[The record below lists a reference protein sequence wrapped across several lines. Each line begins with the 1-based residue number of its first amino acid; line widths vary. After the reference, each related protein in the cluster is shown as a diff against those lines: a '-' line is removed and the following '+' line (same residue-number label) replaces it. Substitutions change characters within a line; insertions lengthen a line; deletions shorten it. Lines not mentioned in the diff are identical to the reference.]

1 MNSSGTFISVAAVI
15 AFGTAGCMT
24 VFWIKARSKVAQLNE
39 ARGDLS
45 NDLARVRNALEN
57 AQQQLAAAHATFT
70 SHRSTSAREIA
81 DARAR
86 ISKVETAYASLKGKA
101 EVRLR
106 HQLAEIRQLQE
117 MNGKLSKWSA
127 IVDAEAKAQE
137 IIDASHR
144 DAAILIHDARLKLA
158 AAEAQ
163 IARVLQEGRQRAD
176 EVEASVAKRI
186 AEIDQQIKERREL
199 SANELQ
205 EQSTVARM
213 LVESA
218 KSRSQAILSEA
229 ETEARKIAGDAWDA
243 KANLEKLQRL
253 ARAIENQINGY
264 GDRYLVPTYSLLDDL
279 SEEMGHTDP
288 GQRLKDARIATRAL
302 VDQTLAATCDY
313 AETSRRETAMRF
325 ILDAFNGKVDA
336 ILARVKADNAGTLA
350 QQIRD
355 SFEIV
360 NRHGEAFRDARITP
374 AYLDARLDEL
384 KWAALANHLKAQERD
399 EQRRVKEQAREEERV
414 RRETDRAQ
422 REAAKQVEIE
432 TRAVEKL
439 RAEMEQRQVKERAD
453 IEARIQERLSKV
465 DAEQRAQF
473 ETKLRVEAEE
483 RLATQKNEYEVR
495 IHERDVRLQ
504 EALERG
510 QRAKSMAEQTKRGHV
525 YVISNVGSLGEG
537 VYKIGLTRR
546 LDPMDRIWELG
557 DASVPFDFDV
567 HAMMLSDDAPAL
579 ETKLHR
585 HFILAQ
591 VNKVNRRK
599 EFFRMTLADI
609 RGEIESLGLN
619 VQWTMAAAAA
629 EYRETVAIEKSISTN
644 DAAREAWIAEQ
655 LRGDSSDI
663 ARVGVWGA
671 DTDDESDNR
680 N

>member
-1 MNSSGTFISVAAVI
+1 MNSAGTFISVAAVI
-15 AFGTAGCMT
+15 ALGTVGCVT
-24 VFWIKARSKVAQLNE
+24 VLWIKARSKVAQLNE

-45 NDLARVRNALEN
+45 NELFLVRSTLEH
-57 AQQQLAAAHATFT
+57 AQQQLVEARSTLT
-70 SHRSTSAREIA
+70 SHRSISVREIA
-81 DARAR
+81 NARAR
-86 ISKVETAYASLKGKA
+86 ISKVETAYSSLKGKA

-106 HQLAEIRQLQE
+106 QQLTEIRQLQE
-117 MNGKLSKWSA
+117 INGKLSKWSA
-127 IVDAEAKAQE
+127 IGDAEIKAQE
-137 IIDASHR
+137 IIDASQR
-144 DAAILIHDARLKLA
+144 DAAILIHDAKLKVE

-163 IARVLQEGRQRAD
+163 MIRALHEGRQRAD
-176 EVEASVAKRI
+176 DVEAAVVKRL
-186 AEIDQQIKERREL
+186 AEIDQQIKERSDL
-199 SANELQ
+199 SAYERQ
-205 EQSTVARM
+205 EQSNVARF

-218 KSRSQAILSEA
+218 KSRSHAILSEA
-229 ETEARKIAGDAWDA
+229 ETAARKIAGDAWEA
-243 KANLEKLQRL
+243 KENLEKLQRL

-279 SEEMGHTDP
+279 GEAMSHTDP
-288 GQRLKDARIATRAL
+288 GQRLKEARLATRAL
-302 VDQTLAATCDY
+302 VDHALAATCDY
-313 AETSRRETAMRF
+313 AEASRRETAIRF

-350 QQIRD
+350 QQIGD

-360 NRHGEAFRDARITP
+360 NRHGEAFRDARITSE
-374 AYLDARLDEL
+374 YLNARLAEL

-432 TRAVEKL
+432 TRAVDKL
-439 RAEMEQRQVKERAD
+439 RAEMEQRQAKERTD
-453 IEARIQERLSKV
+453 IEARIQQRLSKV

-473 ETKLRVEAEE
+473 ETKLRAEAEQ
-483 RLATQKNEYEVR
+483 RLAIQKDEYEVR
-495 IHERDVRLQ
+495 IRERDVRLQ

-537 VYKIGLTRR
+537 IYKIGLTRR

-567 HAMMLSDDAPAL
+567 HAMILSDDAPAL

-599 EFFRMTLADI
+599 EFFRMALADI
-609 RGEIESLGLN
+609 RGEFEHLGIT
-619 VQWTMAAAAA
+619 VQWTMAAVAA

-644 DAAREAWIAEQ
+644 EAAREAWIAEQ
-655 LRGDSSDI
+655 LRGDPTGV
-663 ARVGVWGA
+663 ARVGVWGEDA
-671 DTDDESDNR
+671 DDESDNL

>member
-1 MNSSGTFISVAAVI
+1 MNSSGTFIFVAAVI
-15 AFGTAGCMT
+15 AFGTVGCVT
-24 VFWIKARSKVAQLNE
+24 VLWIKARSKAAQLNE
-39 ARGDLS
+39 AHGDLN
-45 NDLARVRNALEN
+45 NDLFRARSALAD

-70 SHRSTSAREIA
+70 SYRSTSAREIA

-86 ISKVETAYASLKGKA
+86 ISKVESAYASLKGKA

-106 HQLAEIRQLQE
+106 QQLAEIRQLQE

-137 IIDASHR
+137 IIDTSHR

-213 LVESA
+213 LVEAA

-439 RAEMEQRQVKERAD
+439 RTEMEQRQVKERAD

-465 DAEQRAQF
+465 DAEQRVQF
-473 ETKLRVEAEE
+473 ETKLRAEAEE

-609 RGEIESLGLN
+609 RGEIESLGIT

-655 LRGDSSDI
+655 LRGDSSDV
-663 ARVGVWGA
+663 ARVGVWGEDA
-671 DTDDESDNR
+671 DDESDNR